1 MQTVNTFIL
10 MMSAVL
16 ILAAGIVARKVS
28 KGHAVRTVFGILA
41 PVLFLTL
48 SYTIV
53 EMIVAGYEETAK
65 IVGAEFA
72 APHYLFPRYAFSAII
87 GSFAIIT
94 LASVIA
100 LKMRDR
106 INPTSSFFIGSLI
119 IIGVSAAVALISLS
133 EEYEVHSAVIMPIA
147 AAFAM
152 YEIFALADTLLDTKK
167 KLRRVILYI
176 VHILFAALSAFLMIF
191 AFTYFKAELDIANG
205 NMSVAVVIGAA
216 VAILVIAGPIFVSAC
231 SLIANGISS
240 YKYIA
245 KGDKRLTKKG

>member
-10 MMSAVL
+10 MLSAVL
-16 ILAAGIVARKVS
+16 ILAAGIIAHKVS

-48 SYTIV
+48 SYTII
-53 EMIVAGYEETAK
+53 EMIVAGYEESAK
-65 IVGAEFA
+65 LVGAEFT

-87 GSFAIIT
+87 WSFAIIT
-94 LASVIA
+94 LASVIV

-106 INPTSSFFIGSLI
+106 INPTVSFFIGSLI
-119 IIGVSAAVALISLS
+119 IIGISAAVALISLS
-133 EEYEVHSAVIMPIA
+133 EKYAAHGAVIMPIA
-147 AAFAM
+147 AVFAM
-152 YEIFALADTLLDTKK
+152 YEIFALADTLLDTEK

-176 VHILFAALSAFLMIF
+176 VHILLAALSAFLMIF

-205 NMSVAVVIGAA
+205 NMSIFVVIAA
-216 VAILVIAGPIFVSAC
+216 AIAIFIIAGPIFVSTC

-245 KGDKRLTKKG
+245 KEDKMLAKKG